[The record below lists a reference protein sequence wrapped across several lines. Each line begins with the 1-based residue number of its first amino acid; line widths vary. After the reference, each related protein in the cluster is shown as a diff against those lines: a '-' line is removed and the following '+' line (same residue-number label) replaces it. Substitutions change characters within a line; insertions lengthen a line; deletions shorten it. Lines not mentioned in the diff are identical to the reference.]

1 MQQDFVSTTVGQK
14 IFSGDWAIR
23 WIRRLPACAGA
34 AWQDVA
40 ASKRHLG
47 SGGHMTDTTTLIA
60 RRNRA
65 LGTGAPLFYEHPLH
79 IVRGEGIYL
88 YDADGRRYV
97 DMYNNVP
104 CVGHANPRVVEA
116 MARQQAT
123 LNVHSRYLHEAVVA
137 FCERL
142 AALQGPQIESVIL
155 SCSGTEA
162 NEVALRMARFA
173 TGKRG
178 ILCTDATYHGNSE
191 LVGSL
196 TRLGQSPSP
205 NQSVRAFP
213 FPETFRPIAPGLS
226 EDALC
231 EAYLAKLDA
240 AIADLQASGEGV
252 AAMIVCSIL
261 ANEGLPDI
269 PAGFMARAAARVRE
283 AGGLVIADEVQ
294 AGYARTGH
302 WWGYEVA
309 GFTPDIVVTGKP
321 MGAGLPLAATA
332 ASRALIE
339 TFRAKTRYFNTS
351 ASSPL
356 QAAVGMAVLDEIEQR
371 DLLGNVATVGTALKA
386 ALTQRKGASV
396 AIGDVRGHGLFIG
409 VELVRPAGKAPDS
422 DLARRVIN
430 RLKDKG
436 FLTSNAGAFAN
447 VVKIRPPLPFSQADA
462 AAFLVAWDETIAEL
476 SA

>member
-1 MQQDFVSTTVGQK
+1 MTSTT
-14 IFSGDWAIR
+14 D
-23 WIRRLPACAGA
+23 L
-34 AWQDVA
+34 
-40 ASKRHLG
+40 L
-47 SGGHMTDTTTLIA
+47 A
-60 RRNRA
+60 RRNQA
-65 LGTGAPLFYEHPLH
+65 LGSGAPLFYEHPLH
-79 IVRGEGIYL
+79 IVRGEGVYL

-116 MARQQAT
+116 MAQQQAT
-123 LNVHSRYLHEAVVA
+123 LNVHSRYLHEGVVS

-142 AALQGPQIESVIL
+142 AALHGPQIESVIL

-178 ILCTDATYHGNSE
+178 LICTDATYHGNSE
-191 LVGSL
+191 LVGAL
-196 TRLGQSPSP
+196 TRVGQQATLNP
-205 NQSVRAFP
+205 SVRSLP
-213 FPETFRPIAPGLS
+213 FPEKYRPVVAGLS
-226 EDALC
+226 EDELRG
-231 EAYLAKLDA
+231 AYLEKLA
-240 AIADLQASGEGV
+240 ATIADLQASGEGV

-269 PAGFMARAAARVRE
+269 PAGFMARAANMVRD
-283 AGGLVIADEVQ
+283 AGGLGIADEVQ

-302 WWGYEVA
+302 WWGYEVT

-332 ASRALIE
+332 ASRPLVE
-339 TFRAKTRYFNTS
+339 TFRAKTRYFNTY

-371 DLLGNVATVGTALKA
+371 DLRGNVATVGAALKA
-386 ALTQRKGASV
+386 ALTQRKGTSDK
-396 AIGDVRGHGLFIG
+396 IGDVRGHGLFIG
-409 VELVRPAGKAPDS
+409 IEMVDPADQAPDT
-422 DLARRVIN
+422 DLAKDIIN

-447 VVKIRPPLPFSQADA
+447 VVKIRPPLIFSQTEAT
-462 AAFLVAWDETIAEL
+462 AFLEAWDETIAEL
-476 SA
+476 AA